1 MKTLAHQIRIVLEG
15 KQDTVTGTNC
25 GNCKFFTGKKAELQE
40 NLNEQGGVKSP
51 DAEHLALAKKGDLI
65 TLPGDAKP
73 TDTRMCAHKEIDQF
87 VNDRMCCAYWD
98 NPGAYR
104 EFKK

>member
-1 MKTLAHQIRIVLEG
+1 MRKELQLVLEG
-15 KQDTVTGTNC
+15 RSEEVTGTNC
-25 GNCKFFTGKKAELQE
+25 GNCKFFTGKEVPVGE
-40 NLNEQGGVKSP
+40 NLNEQGGITSRGE
-51 DAEHLALAKKGDLI
+51 DDLAKAKEGDLI
-65 TLPGDAKP
+65 TLPGKAKP
-73 TDTRMCAHKEIDQF
+73 TIARECSHKDIKQP